1 MPLARQSRRFPTS
14 NSLPSGH
21 SASAAAFAVGVG
33 LENPPVGLGLA
44 LLAGLVG
51 LSRVAVGAHYPGDVF
66 AGFGIGAGVAVLG
79 ARIVPPVVVTK
90 IPAADPLRVETPPRP
105 DGAGV
110 VLVINPAS
118 GSGTGAR
125 VVDEVRDA
133 LPAAEVVEVGEDDDI
148 EAVLRDA
155 AKRAEV
161 LAVGGGDGTVS
172 CAAGIAVESGRSL
185 AVFPG
190 GTFNHFAKD
199 IGCDSVAKTVDAIRR
214 GSVACVDLVCLNE
227 EHIVVNTASIG
238 AYPTFVR
245 TREKLE
251 HKIGKPLAGLYAM
264 FHTLRRDEPV
274 RIAYDN
280 KTLQTSLFFLGNS
293 TYLPSGFAPS
303 RRTRMDDGLIDVRI
317 LETGRRFST
326 LRIVASLA
334 LGRLERSPLYH
345 EMRVPEFAFTAVDG
359 STVVAHD
366 GEVGTEVHGGQLQ
379 RELPGAAGVSSAAV
393 IGATGGTS
401 SSAHDEPHVTQ
412 RPSGEH
418 VGRVVHVEHDPAHPD
433 RDHDDRADGDQPTRS
448 GRRTTGSTTVSKAST
463 PTITPSACPDGN
475 DVDGA
480 CTSASGG
487 RGRLAAALAAS
498 VIEPAELDARSRG
511 TSRRARCAAP
521 TQRRSP
527 PGRAAG
533 KRSVPAPCRTHS
545 RTIDPAGMRRHRKR
559 AGHRAW
565 TCR

>member
-1 MPLARQSRRFPTS
+1 MRFRRKPQGLQGLTQIGQGLGTLDREVFEAIAESPSPLLDTAMPRLSWAADHSKLWFVIAAALVATRHPATARGALRGVVSLALTSLFTNQVAKRIWKRPRPNRVSVPLARQSRRVPTS

-79 ARIVPPVVVTK
+79 ARVVPPIVPTK
-90 IPAADPLRVETPPRP
+90 IPAADPLRVDTPQRP

-118 GSGTGAR
+118 GSGTGSR

-133 LPAAEVVEVGEDDDI
+133 LPAAEIVELGDDDDI
-148 EAVLRDA
+148 VAALHDA

-172 CAAGIAVESGRSL
+172 CAAGIAVEKGLPL

-214 GSVACVDLVCLNE
+214 GSVGCVDLVCLNE
-227 EHIVVNTASIG
+227 ERIVVNTASIG
-238 AYPTFVR
+238 AYPRFVQ

-303 RRTRMDDGLIDVRI
+303 LRTRMDDGLIDVRI

-326 LRIVASLA
+326 MRIVTSLA

-345 EMRVPEFAFTAVDG
+345 EMRVPEFAFAAVDG
-359 STVVAHD
+359 STVLAHD
-366 GEVGTEVHGGQLQ
+366 GEVGTECTEASFSVNY
-379 RELPGAAGVSSAAV
+379 RALPVF
-393 IGATGGTS
+393 
-401 SSAHDEPHVTQ
+401 
-412 RPSGEH
+412 RPL
-418 VGRVVHVEHDPAHPD
+418 P
-433 RDHDDRADGDQPTRS
+433 
-448 GRRTTGSTTVSKAST
+448 
-463 PTITPSACPDGN
+463 
-475 DVDGA
+475 
-480 CTSASGG
+480 
-487 RGRLAAALAAS
+487 
-498 VIEPAELDARSRG
+498 
-511 TSRRARCAAP
+511 
-521 TQRRSP
+521 
-527 PGRAAG
+527 
-533 KRSVPAPCRTHS
+533 
-545 RTIDPAGMRRHRKR
+545 
-559 AGHRAW
+559 
-565 TCR
+565 